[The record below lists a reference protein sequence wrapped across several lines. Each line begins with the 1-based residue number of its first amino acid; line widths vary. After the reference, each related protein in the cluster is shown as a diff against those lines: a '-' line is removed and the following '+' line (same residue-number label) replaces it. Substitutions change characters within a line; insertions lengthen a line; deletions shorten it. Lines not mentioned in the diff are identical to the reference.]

1 MSEDFNQKFC
11 IECQE
16 PHSYFDCPFVV
27 CKNCGQKGHFAG
39 KCTNPTLPTEIAS
52 LENIRR
58 SILTELEVQSSVI
71 IPSTSA
77 TLNDQDIIEVKK
89 EPGELEEDI
98 YTEIPQCDKKCR
110 QLSKVCWDCKV
121 FKARGST
128 ENLPAQSI
136 NQHFSAQFI
145 IDGVPPST
153 SMIDVKE
160 VVGNR
165 SRHMK
170 VIECLTPLMPGNQIV
185 VTFQVKKTLVVT
197 SPSVL
202 AETFLCHIP
211 WNLLSQNSSEETL
224 HFSNKVG
231 PEIVSKKSRS
241 LSRPLSR
248 STRSRTRGSRS
259 RSKDHSRTR
268 DRSRNKD
275 RSRSRDSSRNKDL
288 SRTRNISQRKTPQKR
303 KRSQNESDETES
315 AVKVIKT
322 VANQAYVRLKLCE
335 LPVLSLLPAA
345 SVTMELKLNPESQL
359 GSKSLV
365 NLIPQSTDLKC
376 PESVFV
382 NHKKMIQIKVMTS
395 MTTLL
400 GHSDAESIECN
411 CLSKK
416 DPVIYLTCNDLIMK
430 SWV

>member
-1 MSEDFNQKFC
+1 MSQDFNQKFC

-16 PHSYFDCPFVV
+16 PHSYFKCPFVV
-27 CKNCGQKGHFAG
+27 CKNCRQKGHFAG
-39 KCTNPTLPTEIAS
+39 KCPNPTLPTQIAS

-58 SILTELEVQSSVI
+58 SILTELGVQNSAI
-71 IPSTSA
+71 IPSTSRISA
-77 TLNDQDIIEVKK
+77 STFQDQNILIK
-89 EPGELEEDI
+89 EEIQDDI
-98 YTEIPQCDKKCR
+98 YTEILQCDKKCR
-110 QLSKVCWDCKV
+110 QVSKVCWDCKV

-145 IDGVPPST
+145 IDGVPEST
-153 SMIDVKE
+153 SMIDIKE
-160 VVGNR
+160 VNGNR
-165 SRHMK
+165 SLHVN

-185 VTFQVKKTLVVT
+185 VTFQVKKNLVVT

-211 WNLLSQNSSEETL
+211 CNTLGQNSSEETP

-231 PEIVSKKSRS
+231 PEIVSKTSRSRS
-241 LSRPLSR
+241 LSRPHSR
-248 STRSRTRGSRS
+248 STSSRTRGSRS

-268 DRSRNKD
+268 DSSRTRDPCKKKD
-275 RSRSRDSSRNKDL
+275 RP
-288 SRTRNISQRKTPQKR
+288 RTRNISQPKTPQKR
-303 KRSQNESDETES
+303 KRSQNESDETKS

-335 LPVLSLLPAA
+335 LPVLSLLPGA
-345 SVTMELKLNPESQL
+345 SVTMELKLNPESRL
-359 GSKSLV
+359 HSKSLV
-365 NLIPQSTDLKC
+365 KLIPQSTDLKC

-395 MTTLL
+395 MTPL
-400 GHSDAESIECN
+400 GTQSAQSIECN
-411 CLSKK
+411 
-416 DPVIYLTCNDLIMK
+416 
-430 SWV
+430 

>member
-58 SILTELEVQSSVI
+58 SILTELGVQSSVI

-89 EPGELEEDI
+89 ELEEDI
-98 YTEIPQCDKKCR
+98 FTEIPQCDKKCR
-110 QLSKVCWDCKV
+110 QLSKVCWDCQV
-121 FKARGST
+121 FKAQGST
-128 ENLPAQSI
+128 ENLPAHSI
-136 NQHFSAQFI
+136 NQHMSAQFI
-145 IDGVPPST
+145 IESVPPST

-160 VVGNR
+160 VVGIR
-165 SRHMK
+165 TRHVK

-185 VTFQVKKTLVVT
+185 VTFQVKKNLVVT

-211 WNLLSQNSSEETL
+211 CNTLSQNSGDETQ

-231 PEIVSKKSRS
+231 PKIASKTSRS
-241 LSRPLSR
+241 RSRSRPNSR
-248 STRSRTRGSRS
+248 STSSRTRGSRS

-268 DRSRNKD
+268 DRSRTRDLCRKKD
-275 RSRSRDSSRNKDL
+275 RP
-288 SRTRNISQRKTPQKR
+288 RTRNISQPKTPQKR

-322 VANQAYVRLKLCE
+322 VASQAYVRLKLCE
-335 LPVLSLLPAA
+335 LPVLSLLPGA
-345 SVTMELKLNPESQL
+345 SVSMELKLNPESPL
-359 GSKSLV
+359 VSKSLV
-365 NLIPQSTDLKC
+365 KLIPQSTDLKC

-382 NHKKMIQIKVMTS
+382 NHKKMIQIMVMTS

-400 GHSDAESIECN
+400 GHSDAESIDCN

-416 DPVIYLTCNDLIMK
+416 DPVI
-430 SWV
+430 